1 MLLIRVNRLENELR
15 RIKERLWNRRVE
27 KVHFNIL
34 VFKPLSINGV
44 GLVSKLLTQV
54 QGLAKSIKLLM

>member
-54 QGLAKSIKLLM
+54 QGLLSP